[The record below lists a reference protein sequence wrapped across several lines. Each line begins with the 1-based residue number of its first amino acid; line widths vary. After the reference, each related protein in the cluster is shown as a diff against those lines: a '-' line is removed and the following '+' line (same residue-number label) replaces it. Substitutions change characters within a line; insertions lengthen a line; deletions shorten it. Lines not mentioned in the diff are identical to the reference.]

1 MNGTD
6 VSSFPHEDA
15 IRVFM
20 TAQEPIVVEV
30 KRRISDSSP
39 VTRTPSKTSQFVST
53 GVQTE
58 LSTVDW
64 LEDNS
69 IEGLS
74 NDIDF
79 EVILLRT

>member
-1 MNGTD
+1 M
-6 VSSFPHEDA
+6 
-15 IRVFM
+15 
-20 TAQEPIVVEV
+20 VEV
-30 KRRISDSSP
+30 KRRISDSSSD
-39 VTRTPSKTSQFVST
+39 TRTPSKSSQFVST

-79 EVILLRT
+79 EVILLYKYNR

>member
-39 VTRTPSKTSQFVST
+39 VTRTPSKTSRFVST

>member
-1 MNGTD
+1 M
-6 VSSFPHEDA
+6 
-15 IRVFM
+15 
-20 TAQEPIVVEV
+20 VEV
-30 KRRISDSSP
+30 KRRISDSSSD
-39 VTRTPSKTSQFVST
+39 TRTPSKSLQFMST

-79 EVILLRT
+79 EVILL